1 VRKRFQALPQY
12 YNYYSRP
19 VKFLP
24 APDGGMAVW
33 KLSWE
38 TGGWEAA
45 DEAFVDEIIG
55 DVGGEVFRLD
65 KDRFVDLTEATRGEL
80 IRGDGP
86 VHALYETVEGIL
98 ADARREHRGPNP
110 TEKALIQGIR
120 KRTYAMF
127 EAELASRGD
136 PAADV

>member
-1 VRKRFQALPQY
+1 VRRMFQNLPQY
-12 YNYYSRP
+12 FNYYSRP

-24 APDGGMAVW
+24 LPDNQMAVW

-38 TGGWEAA
+38 TGGWEPGEDLANK
-45 DEAFVDEIIG
+45 IIG

-65 KDRFVDLTEATRGEL
+65 KDRFINLTEEQRGRRLQGE
-80 IRGDGP
+80 GP
-86 VHALYETVEGIL
+86 VYALYETVDGII
-98 ADARREHRGPNP
+98 ADAEREHRGPNP
-110 TEKALIQGIR
+110 TERALIQGIR

-127 EAELASRGD
+127 EAELAQRGD